1 MSPTPEQLPRLDLSR
16 MGPEEKATQIIQ
28 IIEEADWGLIFSLL
42 GLAVEVGQKEGDR
55 RRIVTVHPLIRQWS
69 EKVVLAGPGLQCRYR
84 VEGERSSNRIDIDW
98 AGKVGRRTYE
108 ALNMRETT
116 NLANLFQRLNRLPS
130 DYAGLAIWCDFNQL
144 KTALEEL
151 ASNPRPGDSI
161 LTALLT
167 GLCRAS
173 GQPYQK

>member
-1 MSPTPEQLPRLDLSR
+1 MLKNIT
-16 MGPEEKATQIIQ
+16 
-28 IIEEADWGLIFSLL
+28 L
-42 GLAVEVGQKEGDR
+42 GLKEKGAATVLISIGGD
-55 RRIVTVHPLIRQWS
+55 
-69 EKVVLAGPGLQCRYR
+69 
-84 VEGERSSNRIDIDW
+84 
-98 AGKVGRRTYE
+98 KVGRRTYE